1 MDSDLESDEERV
13 DKGESDV
20 DYFMDV
26 PSDSELGGSA
36 EGTKRALYDDF
47 FDAPE
52 DEEEVKG
59 DETRSSRQAKKRGG
73 EERVAREREERDRDS
88 DGEGEEMSE
97 LEEEEEEGQGYDDG
111 DFSDM
116 EEEEKELGSEA
127 TGEMRGELFEER
139 ASQPDK
145 GEEEGNQH
153 KMSTHER
160 MQLKVY
166 HIYTACT

>member
-26 PSDSELGGSA
+26 PSDSELGGNA

-59 DETRSSRQAKKRGG
+59 DETRSS
-73 EERVAREREERDRDS
+73 
-88 DGEGEEMSE
+88 
-97 LEEEEEEGQGYDDG
+97 
-111 DFSDM
+111 
-116 EEEEKELGSEA
+116 
-127 TGEMRGELFEER
+127 
-139 ASQPDK
+139 
-145 GEEEGNQH
+145 
-153 KMSTHER
+153 
-160 MQLKVY
+160 KVY
-166 HIYTACT
+166 LPSFLPLSPL